1 MPEFRTDKKQSSK
14 KRIVIPIFVPII
26 FALLCVSVGAAGTYM
41 FLKAGDKKVTEAT
54 TAIKGEVTVENI
66 AYDEVRE
73 ISKHFGYEDIQE
85 FDYTEDDTYEFL
97 KHQEDDIWLE
107 STGKKFGKYLFG
119 KEYNIHLF
127 GYFMLGYDL
136 KNIKKEDFYYDEKSK
151 VLHVKVPALEL
162 AYIPMFDK
170 SYFDSFVGLF
180 RKEYTE
186 NYRKLIYE
194 DAINQGIQAILDDK
208 SKVQE
213 GYKLTNDSLK
223 ETLFDKPELKKYVKD
238 IVFEKSD
245 QESTIRVEKTREAVL
260 GEKEETE
267 K

>member
-1 MPEFRTDKKQSSK
+1 MPEFKAKKKRSWK
-14 KRIVIPIFVPII
+14 KRIVTIVV
-26 FALLCVSVGAAGTYM
+26 FAFLCASAGSAGTYM
-41 FLKAGDKKVTEAT
+41 FLKGGEEKVAKAT
-54 TAIKGEVTVENI
+54 TAIDGEVIVENI
-66 AYDEVRE
+66 AYRNVRE
-73 ISKHFGYEDIQE
+73 ISKHFGYEEIQD

-97 KHQEDDIWLE
+97 KLQDDDIWLE
-107 STGKKFGKYLFG
+107 TTGKKFGRYLFG

-136 KNIKKEDFYYDEKSK
+136 KNIKKEDFYFDEKSK
-151 VLHVKVPALEL
+151 TLHIKVPALEL

-194 DAINQGIQAILDDK
+194 DAINQGIQAILDDD
-208 SKVQE
+208 SKVHE

-223 ETLFDKPELKKYVKD
+223 EILFDKPELKKYVKD
-238 IVFEKSD
+238 IVFEKSGE
-245 QESTIRVEKTREAVL
+245 ESTIRVEKTREAIL
-260 GEKEETE
+260 GDEKETE
-267 K
+267 Q

>member
-1 MPEFRTDKKQSSK
+1 MPEFRVNNKQSSK
-14 KRIVIPIFVPII
+14 KRIVITVV
-26 FALLCVSVGAAGTYM
+26 FALLCASIGSAGTYM
-41 FLKAGDKKVTEAT
+41 LLEGGEEKVVKAT
-54 TAIKGEVTVENI
+54 TAIEGEVIVENI
-66 AYDEVRE
+66 AYNKVRE
-73 ISKHFGYEDIQE
+73 ISKHFGYEDVQD

-97 KHQEDDIWLE
+97 KHQDDDIWLE
-107 STGKKFGKYLFG
+107 TTGKKFGKYLFG

-136 KNIKKEDFYYDEKSK
+136 KNIKKEDIYFDEKSK
-151 VLHVKVPALEL
+151 ILHIKVPALEL

-186 NYRKLIYE
+186 SYRKLIYE

-208 SKVQE
+208 SKVLE

-238 IVFEKSD
+238 IVFEKSV
-245 QESTIRVEKTREAVL
+245 QESTIRVEKTREAAL
-260 GEKEETE
+260 GEKKETE